1 MNKWINNN
9 TFAKVLALA
18 VSVLLWSMVHW
29 NNDTPT
35 PTAKI
40 DTRII
45 ENVKVQPFG
54 LDEKK
59 YILSAM
65 DTDRV
70 RIEIKGK
77 KMDLISAFSDEYKIR
92 LDLSK
97 AKVGTSTL
105 PLSVDLPKGL
115 ELVNIQPSTVTV
127 NIEERNTATFPVTIV
142 TKGTPAEG
150 YTLGQI
156 TPQPAT
162 VKVTLPESELREVA
176 KVQGSVSIDGE
187 DGTLKEKRVKLAAYD
202 KQGQEIQGAVL
213 EPSSVTVDIVISPP
227 YKEVPIELQ
236 YIGKLPEGLVI
247 SKALPSATK
256 VKLYGPQDELAGIKS
271 YSEINVD
278 LSKITAAGTVVLPVD
293 LTPPPGFEK
302 IEPSSLQVEI
312 TTVSNSQRV
321 IDDIPIMIK
330 NDNASGLSAD
340 IVNPASK
347 TMSLALNGAPGLL
360 DSLTKNDIQLIASI
374 DGLSPGTHEV
384 TLQVI
389 LPRYVSRADPG
400 TPLTATVEIKDKSK
414 PAVTHPDPGTDD
426 KGKEQGNDAGTQ
438 TNEKTE
444 EPLPPDS
451 STSTDNPPDG
461 STNET
466 GETENN

>member
-9 TFAKVLALA
+9 NFAKVLALA

-77 KMDLISAFSDEYKIR
+77 KMDLLSAFSDEYKIK
-92 LDLSK
+92 LDLTH

-115 ELVNIQPSTVTV
+115 ELVNIQPASVTV

-150 YTLGQI
+150 YILGKI

-176 KVQGSVSIDGE
+176 KVQGTISIDGE
-187 DGTLKEKRVKLAAYD
+187 DSTMKEKRVKLAAYD
-202 KQGQEIQGAVL
+202 KQGKEIEGAVL
-213 EPSSVTVDIVISPP
+213 EPSSVTAEIVISPP

-236 YIGKLPEGLVI
+236 YTGKLPDGLVI
-247 SKALPSATK
+247 SKAQPSVTK
-256 VKLYGPQDELAGIKS
+256 VKLYGPQDELSGVKS
-271 YSEINVD
+271 YSNISVD
-278 LSKITAAGTVVLPVD
+278 LSQITGAGTIVLPVD

-312 TTVSNSQRV
+312 TTVSHSQRV
-321 IDDIPIMIK
+321 IDAIPITIK
-330 NDNASGLSAD
+330 KDNQSGLTAD
-340 IVNPASK
+340 IINPSSK
-347 TMSLALNGAPGLL
+347 TMSLALTGAPGLL
-360 DSLTKNDIQLIASI
+360 NSLTKDDIQLIASI
-374 DGLSPGTHEV
+374 DGLSPGVHDV

-389 LPRYVSRADPG
+389 LPRYISRADPG
-400 TPLTATVEIKDKSK
+400 TPLTATVEIKDEST
-414 PAVTHPDPGTDD
+414 PTITHPNSGGDD
-426 KGKEQGNDAGTQ
+426 KGQENNTGKPTNTETGGTGTQ
-438 TNEKTE
+438 
-444 EPLPPDS
+444 DS
-451 STSTDNPPDG
+451 STEQQNG

-466 GETENN
+466 GETDNNP